1 MFSDDTDRL
10 TQGKTEPKEG
20 EMVQNYVSR
29 SRLREYV
36 QDVHALEGNV
46 ILMLD
51 SIILTTRDEELREMF
66 RRHREESRR
75 QQERLRERLEA
86 LRGLGITSL
95 RKDVSAI
102 ASAQAKGVFDVFRA
116 GKPVRNARDAF
127 VTEHL
132 EIASYEILERMA
144 VRAGD
149 EETARVA
156 RENRAEEQAMAG
168 RIAENWDRF
177 VALALA
183 EGGRRT

>member
-1 MFSDDTDRL
+1 M
-10 TQGKTEPKEG
+10 
-20 EMVQNYVSR
+20 MQNNALR
-29 SRLREYV
+29 SKLIEYV
-36 QDVHALEGNV
+36 QNVHALEGNV
-46 ILMLD
+46 VLMLD
-51 SIILTTRDEELREMF
+51 SIILTTQDEELREMF
-66 RRHREESRR
+66 RVHREESRR
-75 QQERLRERLEA
+75 QQDRLRERLEA
-86 LRGLGITSL
+86 LRGLGLASL

-102 ASAQAKGVFDVFRA
+102 ASAQAKGVFDVFR
-116 GKPVRNARDAF
+116 GDKPVQNARDAF

-177 VALALA
+177 VDLALVQGSPRA
-183 EGGRRT
+183 

>member
-1 MFSDDTDRL
+1 M
-10 TQGKTEPKEG
+10 
-20 EMVQNYVSR
+20 MQNNALR
-29 SRLREYV
+29 SKLIEYV
-36 QDVHALEGNV
+36 QNVHALEGNV
-46 ILMLD
+46 VLMLD
-51 SIILTTRDEELREMF
+51 SIILTMQDEELREMF
-66 RRHREESRR
+66 RVHREESRR
-75 QQERLRERLEA
+75 QQDRLRERLEA
-86 LRGLGITSL
+86 LRGLGLASL

-102 ASAQAKGVFDVFRA
+102 ASAQAKGVFDVFR
-116 GKPVRNARDAF
+116 GDKPVQNARDAF

-177 VALALA
+177 VDLALVQGSPRA
-183 EGGRRT
+183 

>member
-1 MFSDDTDRL
+1 MQNDALRGRL
-10 TQGKTEPKEG
+10 I
-20 EMVQNYVSR
+20 
-29 SRLREYV
+29 EYV
-36 QDVHALEGNV
+36 QGVHALEGNV
-46 ILMLD
+46 VLMLD
-51 SIILTTRDEELREMF
+51 SIVLTTRDEVLREMF
-66 RRHREESRR
+66 RVHKEESRR
-75 QQERLRERLEA
+75 QQEKLRERLEA
-86 LRGLGITSL
+86 LRGLGIASL

-102 ASAQAKGVFDVFRA
+102 ASAQAKGVFDVFRSD
-116 GKPVRNARDAF
+116 KPVQNARDAF

-144 VRAGD
+144 VLAGD

>member
-1 MFSDDTDRL
+1 MIA
-10 TQGKTEPKEG
+10 GKTKFEEG
-20 EMVQNYVSR
+20 EMMENEAMR
-29 SRLREYV
+29 GRLVEYL

-46 ILMLD
+46 VLMLD
-51 SIILTTRDEELREMF
+51 SIILTTSDEELREMF
-66 RRHREESRR
+66 RVHREETRR
-75 QQERLRERLEA
+75 QQERLRVRLEA
-86 LRGLGITSL
+86 LRGLGLASL
-95 RKDVSAI
+95 GKDVSAI
-102 ASAQAKGVFDVFRA
+102 ASAQAKGIFDVFRSD
-116 GKPVRNARDAF
+116 KPVQNARDAF

-177 VALALA
+177 VDLALV
-183 EGGRRT
+183 EGGRRA

>member
-1 MFSDDTDRL
+1 MQNDALRGRL
-10 TQGKTEPKEG
+10 I
-20 EMVQNYVSR
+20 
-29 SRLREYV
+29 EYV
-36 QDVHALEGNV
+36 QSVHALEGNV
-46 ILMLD
+46 VLMLD
-51 SIILTTRDEELREMF
+51 SIVLTTRDEVLREMF
-66 RRHREESRR
+66 RVHKEESRR
-75 QQERLRERLEA
+75 QQEKLRERLEA
-86 LRGLGITSL
+86 LRGLGIASL

-102 ASAQAKGVFDVFRA
+102 ASAQAKGVFDVFRSD
-116 GKPVRNARDAF
+116 KPVQNARDAF

-144 VRAGD
+144 VLAGD

>member
-1 MFSDDTDRL
+1 M
-10 TQGKTEPKEG
+10 
-20 EMVQNYVSR
+20 QNDA
-29 SRLREYV
+29 LRGRPIEYV
-36 QDVHALEGNV
+36 QGVHALEGNV
-46 ILMLD
+46 VLMLD
-51 SIILTTRDEELREMF
+51 SIVLTTRDEVLREMF
-66 RRHREESRR
+66 RVHREESRR
-75 QQERLRERLEA
+75 QQEKLRERLEA
-86 LRGLGITSL
+86 LRGLGLASL

-102 ASAQAKGVFDVFRA
+102 ASAQAKGVLDVFRSD
-116 GKPVRNARDAF
+116 KPVQNARDAF

-144 VRAGD
+144 VLAGD